1 MSFRYTL
8 QKVLDIKEREKQASE
23 NEFSKATKQ
32 FEEMAIRLY
41 DLLKKKED
49 LESSCQ
55 RQMNEGIPVHQL
67 QQHQTLLMR
76 LNMDIERQQHSTNL
90 ARNTMYQK
98 QKDLVDASI
107 ELKKYEKMKEIK
119 HAEYIEEQKRIDNMR
134 MDEISLQLYVN
145 R

>member
-8 QKVLDIKEREKQASE
+8 QKVLDIKDREKKTSE
-23 NEFSKATKQ
+23 NEYNKATKQ
-32 FEEMAIRLY
+32 FEEMATRLY

-55 RQMNEGIPVHQL
+55 QQMNQGIPIHQL

-76 LNMDIERQQHSTNL
+76 LNVDIDRQQQSTNL
-90 ARNTMYQK
+90 ARNIMYQK
-98 QKDLVDASI
+98 QEDFVEASI
-107 ELKKYEKMKEIK
+107 ELKKYEKMKEIRYE
-119 HAEYIEEQKRIDNMR
+119 EYIEEQKRMDNMR